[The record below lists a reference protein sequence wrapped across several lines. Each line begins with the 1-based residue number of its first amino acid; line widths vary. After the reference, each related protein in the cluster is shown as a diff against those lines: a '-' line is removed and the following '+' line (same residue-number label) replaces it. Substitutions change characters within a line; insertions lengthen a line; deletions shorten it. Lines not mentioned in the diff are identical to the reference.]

1 MCICYDIL
9 SIHREKLR
17 TITENGKNNIEESK
31 YIVNERITHEN
42 QLQDERIMECDKDV
56 EMMIVDQIDS

>member
-1 MCICYDIL
+1 M
-9 SIHREKLR
+9 R

>member
-1 MCICYDIL
+1 M
-9 SIHREKLR
+9 R

-31 YIVNERITHEN
+31 YIVNERITNEN

-56 EMMIVDQIDS
+56 EIMIVDQ